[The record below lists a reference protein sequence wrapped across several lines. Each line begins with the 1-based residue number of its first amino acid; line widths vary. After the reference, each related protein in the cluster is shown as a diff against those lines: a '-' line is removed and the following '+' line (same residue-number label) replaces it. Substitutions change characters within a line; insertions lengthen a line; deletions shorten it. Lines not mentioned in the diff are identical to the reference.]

1 MTNEETEQIVEEE
14 VVEEVAADDGDG
26 FDLLDPVTQVLIER
40 QRAEAPGTEEVDNNE
55 VSTESEEVADEPE
68 YLFELEDGTKI
79 TAEEAEK
86 GYLRRS
92 DYTKKSQA
100 NSDERK
106 KIERYNDIIDRMEND
121 EKMLKM
127 NIDYMTS
134 GQPPLPE
141 QPEVDKL
148 KVPEHYGNDPYV
160 IKLTEVVNE
169 LKAEQVRLKSGVNTI
184 QDATTKEKQ
193 QLESKTAIDR
203 QLAAGYEYLKGQV
216 GTMPTPKEY
225 TERFQQYMTE
235 QDLDPQVVGAYLLG
249 GDPDYL
255 RAKVDRIFA
264 ADIEAHKTDTVNS
277 GEKERKK
284 RVAKTKALHTSGKS
298 KAAAP
303 QALPKG
309 ANGKLDLRASLVRIQ
324 EEQEKLRQG

>member
-1 MTNEETEQIVEEE
+1 MTNEETGQIAEDE
-14 VVEEVAADDGDG
+14 VAEEVAADEGDG
-26 FDLLDPVTQVLIER
+26 FELLDPVTQVLIER
-40 QRAEAPGTEEVDNNE
+40 QRAEAPGTEEE
-55 VSTESEEVADEPE
+55 VAEEAEEAVEEVADEPE
-68 YLFELEDGTKI
+68 YLFELEDGTKV

-86 GYLRRS
+86 GYLRRA

-100 NSDERK
+100 NAEEK
-106 KIERYNDIIDRMEND
+106 KKMERYNAIIDRMEND

-127 NIDYMTS
+127 NVDYMT
-134 GQPPLPE
+134 GGKQAQPAQQGTAPMDVPE
-141 QPEVDKL
+141 QYKDDPLVTKL
-148 KVPEHYGNDPYV
+148 IERNN
-160 IKLTEVVNE
+160 LM
-169 LKAEQVRLKSGVNTI
+169 AQRLDAVEGTANTI
-184 QDATTKEKQ
+184 QKTTTDEKQ
-193 QLESKTAIDR
+193 RVEHKTSIDR

-216 GTMPTPKEY
+216 GTMPTPQEY